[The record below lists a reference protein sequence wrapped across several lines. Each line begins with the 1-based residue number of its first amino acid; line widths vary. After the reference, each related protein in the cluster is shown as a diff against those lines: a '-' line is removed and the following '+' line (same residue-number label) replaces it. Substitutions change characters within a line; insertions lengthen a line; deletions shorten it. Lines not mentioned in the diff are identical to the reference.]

1 MRYAWTVMSPWGLQ
15 VSKWEALP
23 EQVHSPKSILESE
36 PSPPHTPP
44 PPPRLASES
53 GCRVSHHK

>member
-15 VSKWEALP
+15 VSKWEVLP

-36 PSPPHTPP
+36 PSSPLPHHHHDHAWQVS
-44 PPPRLASES
+44 LAA
-53 GCRVSHHK
+53 G